1 LTVVCSGAKI
11 ILDLPATREW
21 LETNGVCVLGYG
33 CEEFPAFYSAISGL
47 KVDER
52 IETPAQAAQIIRA
65 RNVLNLP
72 GSILVTV
79 PVPPKFEIDSI
90 ELEGILSEALKL
102 AEKENIR
109 GKDTTPFLLGRMSQ
123 KSEGKTSLP
132 ILRCWK
138 TMQKSPLKSPLPYN
152 L

>member
-1 LTVVCSGAKI
+1 
-11 ILDLPATREW
+11 
-21 LETNGVCVLGYG
+21 
-33 CEEFPAFYSAISGL
+33 
-47 KVDER
+47 
-52 IETPAQAAQIIRA
+52 
-65 RNVLNLP
+65 LP

-123 KSEGKTSLP
+123 KSEGKTLAAN
-132 ILRCWK
+132 IALLENNAK
-138 TMQKSPLKSPLPYN
+138 IAAKIAAAL
-152 L
+152 